1 MRPLVSVIIT
11 TYNRREFVREAIES
25 VQRQDFSDYEIIVV
39 DDGSTDG
46 TEEFLKEFNTIHY
59 FYQKNQGVSRAR
71 NQGLKLARGDYICFL
86 DSDDL
91 WLPRKLSIQ
100 TKVMRKN
107 PEINVTYTDEIW
119 IRRGKR
125 VNPKKKHQKYSGWIF
140 KHCLPLCII
149 SPSSVM
155 LRREIFE
162 EVGYFD
168 ENLPVCEDYDLWLR
182 LAARHPIF
190 FIDEKLIVKR
200 GGHNDQLSHRFW
212 GNDRFRVKALE
223 KIISDGILDK
233 SQKNLAIQEL
243 IKKGTILEKGFRK
256 RGKMEEA
263 DYYHEL
269 IKKCRSYI

>member
-46 TEEFLKEFNTIHY
+46 TEEFLKEFNSIHY

-107 PEINVTYTDEIW
+107 REINVTYTDEIW

-182 LAARHPIF
+182 IAARHPIF

-243 IKKGTILEKGFRK
+243 IRKSTILEKGFRK

-269 IKKCRSYI
+269 IKKYRSYI

>member
-1 MRPLVSVIIT
+1 
-11 TYNRREFVREAIES
+11 
-25 VQRQDFSDYEIIVV
+25 
-39 DDGSTDG
+39 
-46 TEEFLKEFNTIHY
+46 
-59 FYQKNQGVSRAR
+59 
-71 NQGLKLARGDYICFL
+71 
-86 DSDDL
+86 
-91 WLPRKLSIQ
+91 
-100 TKVMRKN
+100 MRKN
-107 PEINVTYTDEIW
+107 REINVTYTDEIW

-182 LAARHPIF
+182 IAARHPIF

-269 IKKCRSYI
+269 IKKYRSYI